1 MFMRRA
7 IWGVGRGLRETGQ
20 AIERMGAR
28 AQVFTPPA
36 ESCQDD
42 RRRCALLPLF
52 CCFLCVSQT
61 NAMSNNCSLGRA
73 APASGGTTHPF
84 RSTHRSSPSHPP
96 ARSAQDNWIFQEKLC
111 RHRAVMNLFDQ
122 RPKLAAAVFVAPNA
136 SVIGSVEINT
146 CSSVWCASARARRVR
161 RLLFSGDRPRHADS
175 AASAAAKAP
184 RPDRCG

>member
-1 MFMRRA
+1 MRRA

-20 AIERMGAR
+20 AVERMGAR

-52 CCFLCVSQT
+52 CCFICVSQT

-111 RHRAVMNLFDQ
+111 RHRALMNLYDQ

-146 CSSVWCASARARRVR
+146 CSSVWCASARACRVR
-161 RLLFSGDRPRHADS
+161 AGSFRSIPRR
-175 AASAAAKAP
+175 ASKTAAA
-184 RPDRCG
+184 RVPDHDPCDG